1 MGQKIGVVVAKA
13 NTMSFWNA
21 MRGEKRDASSH
32 TFLLNKEGLL
42 VAADDKELLK
52 QQFTDEKGNAIAKE
66 NLKGDWLLKDG
77 AVKQLMDTKGKAQET
92 FTSSGRYAGID
103 GAETIAA
110 FAYDPKTGLSAFVET
125 PVSIAF
131 APVRM
136 VQAILMAVIL
146 VTSLL
151 VLLGGFYFSRRITR
165 PIRHIVKVTEK
176 VAKGDLTLRTS
187 LDRKDELGLLS
198 HSFDAMIQELAGIV
212 MDVEQSAK
220 RTQDTAEKLVMSSKE
235 VVTGAEQVASTT
247 EHIASGAERQA
258 QLAASTDE
266 GVQAMRRMVG
276 QVEERMEEVLSHAQG
291 TRHFIETGRQALE
304 RLLAGMERLT
314 LNSSNSAQAVKELAE
329 KTEEIGKIVETS
341 DEIAKRTNLLAI
353 NAAIEAARAGEQGKG
368 FAVVASEVRKLA
380 EQSSSSSKQIAE
392 IILTVKEA
400 VHSVVDRIESSI
412 ELAVAENKGVEHS
425 KEAFSSI
432 SRSMEQVETSVRM
445 IREIVA
451 DQRSQVEAIADQ
463 ARSSAALA
471 QETSAGAEE
480 VAASSEETSTIM
492 EEMHRSIEVL
502 EETARG
508 LRDMVA
514 RFQVGTITMPSEK
527 G

>member
-1 MGQKIGVVVAKA
+1 
-13 NTMSFWNA
+13 
-21 MRGEKRDASSH
+21 
-32 TFLLNKEGLL
+32 
-42 VAADDKELLK
+42 
-52 QQFTDEKGNAIAKE
+52 
-66 NLKGDWLLKDG
+66 
-77 AVKQLMDTKGKAQET
+77 
-92 FTSSGRYAGID
+92 
-103 GAETIAA
+103 
-110 FAYDPKTGLSAFVET
+110 
-125 PVSIAF
+125 
-131 APVRM
+131 
-136 VQAILMAVIL
+136 
-146 VTSLL
+146 
-151 VLLGGFYFSRRITR
+151 
-165 PIRHIVKVTEK
+165 
-176 VAKGDLTLRTS
+176 
-187 LDRKDELGLLS
+187 
-198 HSFDAMIQELAGIV
+198 MIQELAGIV

-266 GVQAMRRMVG
+266 GVQAMRKMVG

-291 TRHFIETGRQALE
+291 TRHYIETGRQALE

-432 SRSMEQVETSVRM
+432 SRSMEQVEESVRM

-451 DQRSQVEAIADQ
+451 DQRRQVETIADQ

-514 RFQVGTITMPSEK
+514 RFQVSTISIPFQK
-527 G
+527 GK